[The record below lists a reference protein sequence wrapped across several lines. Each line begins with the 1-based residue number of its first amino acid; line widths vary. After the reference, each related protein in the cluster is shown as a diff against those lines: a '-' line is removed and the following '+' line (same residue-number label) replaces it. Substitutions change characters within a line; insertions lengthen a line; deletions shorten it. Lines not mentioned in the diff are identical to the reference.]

1 MMKRGFTLVEIMI
14 SILVMTIAFF
24 AVLAVQGSAI
34 GAYNAGRDSTESSEL
49 ARAVI
54 EYMNIE
60 AQQWTTG
67 SITSP
72 TNSYSPTNKPFDKMP
87 VLLTL
92 AAGNLATWVP
102 LVDTP
107 VDVRLARDPTL
118 TGEKFCVFARGAYVE
133 ADTTD
138 LNLFEDATDTSL
150 LTGSPL
156 FRVQIATLY
165 PGPRAI
171 MPAGSCAAFDLTLLD
186 PEDIEPLE
194 MQGFRVAYFGTMIV
208 RRDFSR

>member
-1 MMKRGFTLVEIMI
+1 MKKGFTLVEILI
-14 SILVMTIAFF
+14 SIVVMTIGFF

-49 ARAVI
+49 SRAVI
-54 EYMNIE
+54 EYLNIE
-60 AQQWTTG
+60 GQQWTAG
-67 SITSP
+67 SISSP
-72 TNSYSPTNKPFDKMP
+72 TNSYTGTPGKPFDAQP
-87 VLLTL
+87 VLLGL
-92 AAGNLATWVP
+92 AGGSLATWEP

-107 VDVRLARDPTL
+107 VDVRLARGADM
-118 TGEKFCVFARGAYVE
+118 TGAKFCIFARGAYVE

-138 LNLFEDATDTSL
+138 LNTFDPTDATK

-165 PGPRAI
+165 AGPRAV
-171 MPAGSCAAFDLTLLD
+171 MPPGSCPDIDRTLLD
-186 PEDIEPLE
+186 PANIEPLE
-194 MQGFRVAYFGTMIV
+194 LLGFRVAYFGTMIV

>member
-1 MMKRGFTLVEIMI
+1 MMKKGFTLVEILI
-14 SILVMTIAFF
+14 SIVVMTIAFF

-49 ARAVI
+49 SRAVI
-54 EYMNIE
+54 EYLNIE
-60 AQQWTTG
+60 AEQWTSG
-67 SITSP
+67 SISSP
-72 TNSYSPTNKPFDKMP
+72 TNSYASTNKPFDAQP
-87 VLLTL
+87 VLLGL
-92 AAGNLATWVP
+92 VAGDLATWKP

-107 VDVRLARDPTL
+107 VDVRLARGATM
-118 TGEKFCVFARGAYVE
+118 TGAKFCIFARGAYVE

-138 LNLFEDATDTSL
+138 LNTFDATDPTK

-165 PGPRAI
+165 AGPRAI
-171 MPAGSCAAFDLTLLD
+171 MPAGSCTGIKVADLQPDHPDLM
-186 PEDIEPLE
+186 ELE
-194 MQGFRVAYFGTMIV
+194 GFRVAYFGTMIV

>member
-1 MMKRGFTLVEIMI
+1 MKRGFTLVEILI
-14 SILVMTIAFF
+14 SIVVMTIAFF

-49 ARAVI
+49 SRAVI
-54 EYMNIE
+54 AYLNIE
-60 AQQWTTG
+60 AQQWTSG
-67 SITSP
+67 AISSP
-72 TNSYSPTNKPFDKMP
+72 SNSYAATAQPFDAQP
-87 VLLTL
+87 VLLGL
-92 AAGNLATWVP
+92 AGGDLATWVP

-107 VDVRLARDPTL
+107 VDVRLARGPGM
-118 TGEKFCVFARGAYVE
+118 TGAKFCIFARGAYVE

-138 LNLFEDATDTSL
+138 LNSYDPADTTV

-165 PGPRAI
+165 AGPRAI
-171 MPAGSCAAFDLTLLD
+171 MPAASCAGIDVTKLQPDDLEVL
-186 PEDIEPLE
+186 EIE
-194 MQGFRVAYFGTMIV
+194 GFRVAYFGTMIV